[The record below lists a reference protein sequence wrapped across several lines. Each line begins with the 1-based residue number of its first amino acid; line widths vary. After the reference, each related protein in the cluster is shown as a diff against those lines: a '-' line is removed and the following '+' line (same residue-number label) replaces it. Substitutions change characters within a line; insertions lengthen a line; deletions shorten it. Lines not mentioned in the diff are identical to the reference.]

1 MQDPQK
7 ETNQNRTDTE
17 SDSSISFP
25 LMAHLFYPCDVVH
38 CQFLQRALQLF
49 VVSCCRFVNNL
60 FLPAGRSLKGK
71 KWIS

>member
-1 MQDPQK
+1 
-7 ETNQNRTDTE
+7 
-17 SDSSISFP
+17 
-25 LMAHLFYPCDVVH
+25 MAHLFYPCDVVH

-71 KWIS
+71 KMDFITE

>member
-1 MQDPQK
+1 
-7 ETNQNRTDTE
+7 
-17 SDSSISFP
+17 
-25 LMAHLFYPCDVVH
+25 MAHLFYPCDVVH

-71 KWIS
+71 KWITE